1 VLLLAVVVSNGGG
14 RSTAASP
21 SVTCGGRGSRHDY
34 FTLLR
39 FTPYNCFESFSHFDE
54 HALFASPEKR
64 LMLSEQG
71 VELNQE

>member
-14 RSTAASP
+14 RSTAATP

-39 FTPYNCFESFSHFDE
+39 QLFGWPESQLFGWPETRLTPP
-54 HALFASPEKR
+54 LI
-64 LMLSEQG
+64 LMLTKNTVIS
-71 VELNQE
+71 L